1 MKPEEFAKRLSA
13 LPEVEPDEIDLA
25 MLENAAESNDETAV
39 SLEAFNQSMEDNTER
54 VELYLSR
61 SLLKLVQEAANRE
74 GISLNQYVLHKL
86 VT

>member
-1 MKPEEFAKRLSA
+1 MKPVEFAKRLST

-39 SLEAFNQSMEDNTER
+39 SLETFNQSMEDNTER

>member
-39 SLEAFNQSMEDNTER
+39 SLETFNQSMEDNTER